1 MQHELTWCRAKHVW
15 SDGGEPSTVHRIFG
29 LEHTEDMTAFCLWC
43 DVPVSRPKH
52 YYAATAVAVA
62 DAAASSIAATAGGGP
77 DATIFS
83 EKCLF
88 FSTVICRF
96 TFEMVQEHKNICT
109 YVFW

>member
-88 FSTVICRF
+88 FSTVICRI